1 MMCRGSR
8 NNRGTQISIATLTA
22 VLVFFLH
29 STTPGRELALE
40 RSNTANLNKP
50 TLSKIPKR
58 VAHIIS
64 LDESRPRAQQ
74 TLKVLRDMGFETT
87 IIKPKYVGHT
97 RKEQT
102 LSNKLA
108 MIDAVEQI
116 AQGKQPW
123 GYVFEDDIY
132 QHEASTMRLRDI
144 IQAEESSKKFMYLGV
159 CTTGEAL
166 SFMCGRC
173 AHAMGFSRDGAEDV
187 LNFAQNC
194 SPILAT
200 GKSPV
205 DEEYFDVIVEG
216 WCAVNGGF
224 RVVGPLVPSSRGHV
238 EHYGALIQDRG
249 TFPSEI
255 DAAPL

>member
-1 MMCRGSR
+1 MCRR
-8 NNRGTQISIATLTA
+8 PRLNRYYLFSFATLA
-22 VLVFFLH
+22 ALLVILH
-29 STTPGRELALE
+29 LTFTGGE
-40 RSNTANLNKP
+40 RVPERPNFAYLNKHALSVMP
-50 TLSKIPKR
+50 TR

-74 TLKVLRDMGFETT
+74 TQRVLRDMGFETT
-87 IIKPKYVGHT
+87 MVKPKYFGHT
-97 RKEQT
+97 RKDKT
-102 LSNKLA
+102 LSNKFA

-116 AQGKQPW
+116 AKGKQPW

-132 QHEASTMRLRDI
+132 QHEASTLQLRDI
-144 IQAEESSKKFMYLGV
+144 IQAEESSKHFIYLGV
-159 CTTGEAL
+159 CTAREAV

-173 AHAMGFSRDGAEDV
+173 AHAMGFSRDGAEEI
-187 LNFAQNC
+187 LNFVQNLH
-194 SPILAT
+194 PTLVT
-200 GKSPV
+200 GNSPV

-216 WCAVNGGF
+216 WCKLKGGF
-224 RVVGPLVPSSRGHV
+224 RVVGPLFPSSRGHV